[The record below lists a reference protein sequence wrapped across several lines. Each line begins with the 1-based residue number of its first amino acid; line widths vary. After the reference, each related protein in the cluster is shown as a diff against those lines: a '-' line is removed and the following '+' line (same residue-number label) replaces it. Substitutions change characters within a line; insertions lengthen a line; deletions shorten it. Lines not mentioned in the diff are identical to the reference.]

1 MFAFFSRISKF
12 VIPKY
17 FYIQKGSPGLKSY
30 NYLLNLKFRYQF
42 SFNLHNIAD
51 RL

>member
-1 MFAFFSRISKF
+1 MFAFFSRIIKF
-12 VIPKY
+12 VIPKD

-30 NYLLNLKFRYQF
+30 NYLLNLEFRYQF
-42 SFNLHNIAD
+42 SFNLHNVAD